1 MLLVFLNDDVNDK
14 VLSNTS
20 NDWSESLLQL
30 PVDSIVKHVEQNDG
44 LISDADVTVSL
55 ELDEQFLNPE
65 KTVFVVSDLSNE
77 QSSLNL
83 LKIFHFLRCLS
94 LSEL

>member
-55 ELDEQFLNPE
+55 ELDEQLLNPE